1 MSRDSGAW
9 FCPSWVELCSSL
21 HSAPPNVGLPGVK
34 SGFLKKIHTSG
45 AHREWLRVNVCTE
58 GNMASPQSRAA
69 LVEDEARKRL
79 TAEKSEFNKSVREMR
94 KLGILPP
101 GVKPKAKHFNML
113 AAYQNSRAAQSRAS
127 SIARDLAAFES
138 VGGVGAQALATLN
151 NPKAKATERAIA
163 LQAMIQ
169 ITKAAPVVMSAGR
182 VEPDEDSPFMIDDSE
197 LDSIMEQFG
206 GE

>member
-1 MSRDSGAW
+1 MSAPQTRAQ
-9 FCPSWVELCSSL
+9 WVED
-21 HSAPPNVGLPGVK
+21 
-34 SGFLKKIHTSG
+34 
-45 AHREWLRVNVCTE
+45 
-58 GNMASPQSRAA
+58 AA
-69 LVEDEARKRL
+69 QKRL
-79 TAEKSEFNKSVREMR
+79 IAEKSEFNKSVREMR

-113 AAYQNSRAAQSRAS
+113 AAYQNSQAAKSRAA

-138 VGGVGAQALATLN
+138 VGGVGAQVIAALN
-151 NPKAKATERAIA
+151 NPKTKATERAIA

-182 VEPDEDSPFMIDDSE
+182 VEPDEDSPFMIDDNE